1 MESNVTYNPI
11 QNKHIKLYCE
21 NFENLPIELTHI
33 IYDFVKNPFKESPTA
48 NIIKRLNKLYFTT
61 IINDPITVKQL
72 EKELKMRLKIKPV
85 MVRYRL
91 LTRISIDP
99 LNIIRR
105 YK

>member
-1 MESNVTYNPI
+1 MSKITFNPI
-11 QNKHIKLYCE
+11 QNSKLRIYCYLL
-21 NFENLPIELTHI
+21 ENLPIELTHI
-33 IYDFVKNPFKESPTA
+33 IYDYAKNPFKESPTA